1 MFNEQRDRYS
11 ESLEL
16 STVFAS
22 RGPGLLGLAK
32 AVLESAGIP
41 FVVKGELMSGE
52 RDGDLQIQVR
62 REQAEEAR
70 NLLADIR

>member
-1 MFNEQRDRYS
+1 MSHEQRDWYDERV
-11 ESLEL
+11 EL
-16 STVFAS
+16 TTVFAS
-22 RGPGLLGLAK
+22 RGPALLGLAK

-52 RDGDLQIQVR
+52 RDGDMQVQVR

-70 NLLADIR
+70 TLLADIG

>member
-1 MFNEQRDRYS
+1 MSHEQRDR
-11 ESLEL
+11 ETETVEL
-16 STVFAS
+16 TTVFAS
-22 RGPGLLGLAK
+22 RGPAMLGLAK

-41 FVVKGELMSGE
+41 FVVNGELMSGE

-70 NLLADIR
+70 TLLADIR